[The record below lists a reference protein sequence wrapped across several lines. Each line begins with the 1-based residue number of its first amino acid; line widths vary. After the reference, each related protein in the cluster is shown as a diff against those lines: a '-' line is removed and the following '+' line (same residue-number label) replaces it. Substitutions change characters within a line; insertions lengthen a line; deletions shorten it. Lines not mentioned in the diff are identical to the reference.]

1 MAPVKKESNM
11 AKYVILGNWTDQGIR
26 NAKDT
31 VTRAKA
37 ARAAFEKMGMKWD
50 AIYWTVGNYDMVL
63 IVDAP
68 NDETAT
74 RAGLATGMQGNIRTT
89 TMRAFSEQEMEGIIK
104 GLG

>member
-1 MAPVKKESNM
+1 
-11 AKYVILGNWTDQGIR
+11 
-26 NAKDT
+26 
-31 VTRAKA
+31 
-37 ARAAFEKMGMKWD
+37 
-50 AIYWTVGNYDMVL
+50 MVL